1 LTINVQHLK
10 EEVRKKEKVARE
22 QLTEMDFLREM
33 NRKLEEQV

>member
-10 EEVRKKEKVARE
+10 EEVRKKDKVARE
-22 QLTEMDFLREM
+22 QFTEMDFLREM